1 MLATLESFLA
11 NTFKSKLNVA
21 QEEEPLYNEQIVL
34 KNGDK
39 QPLIIYDY
47 ENYTDVVNAFCNYNE
62 IPDT

>member
-39 QPLIIYDY
+39 
-47 ENYTDVVNAFCNYNE
+47 
-62 IPDT
+62 